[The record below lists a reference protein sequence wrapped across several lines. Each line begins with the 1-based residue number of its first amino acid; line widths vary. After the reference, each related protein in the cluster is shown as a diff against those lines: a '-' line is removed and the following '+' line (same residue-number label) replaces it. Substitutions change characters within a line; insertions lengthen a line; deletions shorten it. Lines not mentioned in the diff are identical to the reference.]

1 MYVPRRIPAGLDL
14 VGLSAFLQQELQ
26 NIAAAMQAP
35 VDSVI
40 LNTLYAAPSR
50 IYEGMTVKA
59 DGLGWDPGSGA
70 GVYSRIGG
78 AWVKL

>member
-1 MYVPRRIPAGLDL
+1 MYRPRVIPTSFDPAW
-14 VGLSAFLQQELQ
+14 LQQELQ
-26 NIAAAMQAP
+26 NIASALQSP

-40 LNTLYAAPSR
+40 LNTLYAEPSR

-59 DGLGWDPGSGA
+59 DGATWNPGGGA

>member
-1 MYVPRRIPAGLDL
+1 MYTPRPVPANYDRQW
-14 VGLSAFLQQELQ
+14 VEQEIQ
-26 NIAAAMQAP
+26 NIRKALSEP

-40 LNTLYAAPSR
+40 LNTLYAEPSR

-59 DGLGWDPGSGA
+59 DGTTWNPGGGA